1 MRRNFWYLIATV
13 VLIVGTF
20 LATVV
25 GGSSP
30 VLGLDLQGG
39 IEVRLQPVGKSR
51 GTAVLDKAVDIIRNR
66 VNGLGVAETEVK
78 RDGNQIVVDLP
89 GVKDRDKARRIVG
102 KTAELRFRPVLGRL
116 APLGTPLKTTST
128 TSSGSSTTSSPAATP
143 PTTAAVSSTTTPPAT
158 TAKPGKAVGVRR
170 APSTTTAPTTATSV
184 PTPSTTAVGPATT
197 ATTPA
202 APAVT
207 NPPNTPA
214 AQDQRGATVILPGR
228 DPKGARYQLGPTALT
243 GKLVTGANARF
254 LGGADGWVVDITF
267 NSEGSTKFNALA
279 AASYPKADP
288 QNAVAIVLDGVVQ
301 SAPAFRTASFTGNV
315 QISGNFTQT
324 EAEDLATV
332 LKFGSLPVQLKPLTT
347 TSVSPTLG
355 RDQLDAGLLAGII
368 GLALVALYML
378 AFYRVLG
385 AVVIVGLL
393 LSGMAVYTLITYLG
407 DSIGLTLTLA
417 GVVGL
422 IVSVGITV
430 DSYIVY
436 FERLK
441 DEVRTGRTVRSSVDR
456 GFVLSFKTILAADLV
471 SLIAAGIL
479 YWQAIGSV
487 RQFAFLLGLS
497 TVLDLLVSYF
507 FMHPLVQQL
516 AKNRALVAT
525 KRVGIAAGLDTPE
538 ATV

>member
-1 MRRNFWYLIATV
+1 MRRNFWYLIATL
-13 VLIVGTF
+13 VLILGTF

-116 APLGTPLKTTST
+116 APLGTPLRTTST

-197 ATTPA
+197 ATTAA

-243 GKLVTGANARF
+243 GKLVTGADARF